1 MMRAMDG
8 FGFVKLMKQLNPTI
22 KGRCERWKQDIE
34 NISDELAETSKNAIH
49 RITDKIGDMKI
60 GQFFT
65 NLSDTISVWW
75 VEDARSWLENN
86 FNNTIL
92 FFNREVIIE

>member
-1 MMRAMDG
+1 MTVG
-8 FGFVKLMKQLNPTI
+8 KGLIILLLVLIPLNTFAQI
-22 KGRCERWKQDIE
+22 TGEDIE

-92 FFNREVIIE
+92 FFNRKVIIE